1 MIDHVLTQDE
11 HALLAD
17 ERAVLG
23 RLQRALARVEGST
36 EDQEA
41 LARSIRR
48 LDELFLLVVVGEF
61 NSGKSTFINALAGQR
76 VLEEG
81 ATPTT
86 RRIQILT
93 HGPEITRVVSE
104 AAVDVVTAPAA
115 MLRDIHIV
123 DTPGTNAIF
132 REHEAITTDFVP
144 RADFVLFVTSADR
157 PFTET
162 ERGFMEAI
170 REWGKKIVVVVNKS
184 DILETAEDRASVE
197 QFVRQSAADLLGTE
211 PRVFLVSARAALRA
225 KLAGV
230 LPEEAS
236 AQGGTPGAGAFA
248 ALERYIA
255 STLDERERVRLKLL
269 NPVGVGLRL
278 GERYLGLVEADLHVL
293 KDDVRAMDDIEGQ
306 LSVYRED
313 MAREFRHRLSSVD
326 NVLHAFERRGVSFFD
341 DTLRLGRVF
350 DLMNKSRLKAEFERD
365 VVQDMPQLI
374 ERQVGD
380 IIDWMVA
387 SDLRQWQG
395 VMERIQARRTTH
407 ADRLA
412 GAIDSRFEYD
422 RAQLLETVGRAAER
436 TVESYDIA
444 RESETM
450 AESVRMAVA
459 GTALAE
465 AGAIG
470 LGAAV
475 TALATTTFADV
486 TGILAAGALAVIGL
500 FVIPVRR
507 RQAKAAMRETI
518 EGMRTQLVG
527 TLTAQF
533 DREVERSVGRVR
545 DAIAPYTRFVRAEQ
559 QRLQST
565 RDELRG
571 TAGDL
576 AALRRRIDE
585 LPAGSS

>member
-1 MIDHVLTQDE
+1 MIDHVLTRDE

-23 RLQRALARVEGST
+23 RLQRTLARFEGRT

-41 LARSIRR
+41 LAHSIRR

-61 NSGKSTFINALAGQR
+61 NSGKSTFINALVGQR

-93 HGPEITRVVSE
+93 YGPAVTHSVSE
-104 AAVDVVTAPAA
+104 AAVDVVTAPAG
-115 MLRDIHIV
+115 MLREIHIV

-184 DILETAEDRASVE
+184 DILETPEDRASVE
-197 QFVRQSAADLLGTE
+197 QFVRRSAADLLGTE
-211 PRVFLVSARAALRA
+211 PQVFLVSARAALRA

-230 LPEEAS
+230 IPEEAG
-236 AQGGTPGAGAFA
+236 APGAGAFA
-248 ALERYIA
+248 ALERHIA

-278 GERYLGLVEADLHVL
+278 GGRYLGMVEADLHVL

-326 NVLHAFERRGVSFFD
+326 NILHEFERRGVAFFD

-365 VVQDMPQLI
+365 VIQDMPQLI

-465 AGAIG
+465 VGAIG

-507 RQAKAAMRETI
+507 KQAKAAMREKI
-518 EGMRTQLVG
+518 EGMRAQLVG
-527 TLTAQF
+527 SLTSQF

-559 QRLQST
+559 QRLGGT
-565 RDELRG
+565 RDELR
-571 TAGDL
+571 TL
-576 AALRRRIDE
+576 AQELGALQRRIDE
-585 LPAGSS
+585 LPARR